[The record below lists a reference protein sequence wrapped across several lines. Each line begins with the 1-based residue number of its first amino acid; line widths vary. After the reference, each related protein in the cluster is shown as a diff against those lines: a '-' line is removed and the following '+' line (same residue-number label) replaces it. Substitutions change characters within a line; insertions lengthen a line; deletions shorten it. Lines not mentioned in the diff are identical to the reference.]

1 VNALTSI
8 LDFNLSVFMH
18 EVGLGSPIAG
28 NYFLASN
35 ASSSSTTL
43 QTGGASAFHA
53 LPIVMHVAIFVVAA
67 TALLV

>member
-1 VNALTSI
+1 
-8 LDFNLSVFMH
+8 MH

-35 ASSSSTTL
+35 TSSSSTTL

-67 TALLV
+67 TALLM